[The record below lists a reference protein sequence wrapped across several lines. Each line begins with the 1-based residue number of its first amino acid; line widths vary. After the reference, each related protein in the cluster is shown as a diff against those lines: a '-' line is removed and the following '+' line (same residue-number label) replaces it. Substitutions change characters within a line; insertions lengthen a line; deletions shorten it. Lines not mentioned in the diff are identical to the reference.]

1 MTHAICRESV
11 TLRIYVIRNTQPP
24 GNTPETDA
32 QPGAQPEGPVRGFNL
47 SIVGAARRLANRLGV
62 MTAPRMFQTQH
73 GRATL
78 AGHPTGRKR

>member
-11 TLRIYVIRNTQPP
+11 TLRIDVIRNTQPP

-47 SIVGAARRLANRLGV
+47 ASIGAARRLA
-62 MTAPRMFQTQH
+62 
-73 GRATL
+73 
-78 AGHPTGRKR
+78 